1 MKELDKFLS
10 GLFGKLPNLPA
21 SVQAS
26 IVKIAPYLAVIGVV
40 LSLPAILA
48 LLGLGA
54 LAGPILRAGG
64 GWGAY
69 CGTLALVFSILNVVL
84 LGLSIRGL
92 FARLAVG
99 WRFVYYNAL
108 VGAVYSILRMD
119 LFGLVIGT
127 GIYLYLL
134 FQIRSHYH

>member
-69 CGTLALVFSILNVVL
+69 GGTLALVFSILNVVL

-92 FARLAVG
+92 FARLTVG